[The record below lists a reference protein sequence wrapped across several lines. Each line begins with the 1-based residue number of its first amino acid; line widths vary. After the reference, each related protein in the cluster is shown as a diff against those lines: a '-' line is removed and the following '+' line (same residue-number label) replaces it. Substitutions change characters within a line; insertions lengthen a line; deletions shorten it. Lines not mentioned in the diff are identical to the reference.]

1 VSARER
7 FFEKV
12 QQQQNAG
19 RAHEKSAT
27 REVAAFCAGMDRL
40 VQQITA
46 WFAGSVMVVERSTKS
61 IQDMSAIGYSLSSGI
76 CRYEIATLCIRN
88 GSGRV
93 SIIPEQLC
101 LDGDIGHVIMSVVA
115 PGSPAETTL
124 FYLCMAPEGGWRMR
138 GEVETSGEGVALT
151 EEVFFQAIA
160 RLA

>member
-12 QQQQNAG
+12 QQRQNAG
-19 RAHEKSAT
+19 AALEKSAA
-27 REVAAFCAGMDRL
+27 REVAAFCAAMDRL
-40 VQQITA
+40 VQQITG
-46 WFAGSVMVVERSTKS
+46 WFTGSGMVVERSTKS
-61 IQDMSAIGYSLSSGI
+61 IQDMSAIGFSLSSGI

-88 GSGRV
+88 GSGYV

-101 LDGDIGHVIMSVVA
+101 RDGNIGHVIMSVVA
-115 PGSPAETTL
+115 PGDASEKEV

-138 GEVETSGEGVALT
+138 GEVEPSGEGIALT